1 MNQAELHETGV
12 VRIMNAMMLGDS
24 TGEPLLIVQGEAA
37 APAEAARQASGAGLG
52 SPAAAAAAET
62 GRMAPMVAASVGP
75 GAPAALDRLRE
86 MARATGAQRLQLRD
100 RFIADQGR
108 LFRLLAH
115 RLCRSLGLQP
125 AQHRDDVE
133 QIIAMGAV
141 VWVDELMADPAAIEG
156 ILSFEGLLHVRSR
169 ALVRT
174 WADRELSPASGMVS
188 LSRRVRKLNQLR
200 DELRSANGAE
210 PTDGDVAREHN
221 RRMAAARTDAARQG
235 MLATAEDLSVAGPA
249 VDVQSLDLSVV
260 SPEDGLLHAVE
271 GPEFVRALIGRARRI
286 GGVTADVAESWLSG
300 VYASEG
306 AQRVLT
312 AREVAGQLGIPQE
325 TAAAQ
330 IRKVRTLAK
339 RVLAEEL
346 GIDHA

>member
-1 MNQAELHETGV
+1 MDQSGCQETGV
-12 VRIMNAMMLGDS
+12 ERIMNAMLLGES
-24 TGEPLLIVQGEAA
+24 AGEPLAIVRGEAA
-37 APAEAARQASGAGLG
+37 ATAEAAMQAPGVGLD
-52 SPAAAAAAET
+52 PPTVAAAVET
-62 GRMAPMVAASVGP
+62 GRMAPAVAASVGA
-75 GAPAALDRLRE
+75 GAPAALDQLRE
-86 MARATGAQRLQLRD
+86 MARATGPQRLQLRD
-100 RFIADQGR
+100 RFIAGQGR

-141 VWVDELMADPAAIEG
+141 VWVDELMADPAAIEA

-169 ALVRT
+169 ASVRT

-200 DELRSANGAE
+200 DELRSVTGVE

-221 RRMAAARTDAARQG
+221 RRMATARADAARQG
-235 MLATAEDLSVAGPA
+235 MLARAEDLSVAGPA
-249 VDVQSLDLSVV
+249 VDVHSLDLTVV
-260 SPEDGLLHAVE
+260 SPEDGLLHAAE
-271 GPEFVRALIGRARRI
+271 GPGFVRALIERARRI
-286 GGVTADVAESWLSG
+286 GGVTAEVAEAWLSG

-312 AREVAGQLGIPQE
+312 TREVAGQLGIPQE